1 MSEGSITLG
10 QAAEHTAVL
19 TVACTRCERAG
30 RYNLDTLIARHG
42 EGFSIPKLLRLLSK
56 DCVKRASV
64 SAYDLCGVHCPEL
77 PGSSL
82 RGGLTSPPCPCPAR
96 PGGFLGLARPAVH
109 RPVQHAMMSRRAWV
123 HSR

>member
-1 MSEGSITLG
+1 VSEGSITLG
-10 QAAEHTAVL
+10 EAAEHTAVL

-82 RGGLTSPPCPCPAR
+82 ARRTDLADFNPIRMIRRCATGVCDCGPAR
-96 PGGFLGLARPAVH
+96 RRCPGAARQWTV
-109 RPVQHAMMSRRAWV
+109 
-123 HSR
+123 